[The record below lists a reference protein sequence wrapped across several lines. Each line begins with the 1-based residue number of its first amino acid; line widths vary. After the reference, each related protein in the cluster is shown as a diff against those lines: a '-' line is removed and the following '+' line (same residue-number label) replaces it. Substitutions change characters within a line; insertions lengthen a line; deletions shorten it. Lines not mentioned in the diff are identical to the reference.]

1 MAERNEKY
9 YRACLEHYSVSRRGL
24 LRGLFSGANKA
35 VQVPDDISVKR
46 SVPRPPGAVE
56 EGVFLQLCQS
66 CNNCETACVQ
76 QVIEMVEGRPQL
88 NLDYNHCTQC
98 SECQKACLSGALS
111 STNNDIGLRPLF
123 SKGCNNRLSGECLI
137 CVDACPQQAISISP
151 RQLPAIDEDLCSG
164 CGQCRSACF
173 IGAIQLE
180 WQTARH

>member
-35 VQVPDDISVKR
+35 VQVPDEISVKR
-46 SVPRPPGAVE
+46 SVPRPPGAVD

-66 CNNCETACVQ
+66 CNDCETACVQ

-98 SECQKACLSGALS
+98 GECQKGCSTGALS
-111 STNNDIGLRPLF
+111 SINNDIGLRPSF

-137 CVDACPQQAISISP
+137 CADACPQLAISVSS
-151 RQLPAIDEDLCSG
+151 RQLPVINEELCSG

-173 IGAIQLE
+173 IGAVQLE
-180 WQTARH
+180 WPTARH